1 MGRREDLLRREAE
14 AWSRIDGVVDAIAPD
29 DLVRPG
35 YTVDGWSVKDMM
47 AHVAAWSNLA
57 ASILDEIA
65 AGTWSGHHVSDEP
78 GGTDRL
84 NAEWLERDRALDLDA
99 VRSSWHSARARLLE
113 SFGDL
118 GEITPYADE
127 WFEESGPSH
136 YAEHLPDLETWVE
149 RLRAER

>member
-14 AWSRIDGVVDAIAPD
+14 AWRRIDGLVEAMAPD

-35 YTVDGWSVKDMM
+35 YTAERWSVKDMM

-57 ASILDEIA
+57 ANILGEIA
-65 AGTWSGHHVSDEP
+65 AGTWRGHHVSDEP

-84 NAEWLERDRALDLDA
+84 NSEWFERDRDLDVDT
-99 VRSSWHSARARLLE
+99 VRSDWHASRARLLE
-113 SFGDL
+113 SFGELD
-118 GEITPYADE
+118 EITPDADE

-136 YAEHLPDLETWVE
+136 YAEHLPDLERWIE
-149 RLRAER
+149 RLRDEP